1 MTELVGVD
9 PSRGG
14 SGKRGVGIAPGTSRD
29 LRVGGIDTWS
39 SMTATPAPPSNHT
52 ALCSVDPPRGGGR
65 RVAFDD
71 SVELDSVPFD
81 RSLVDALGAP
91 VGFGERGGRGGNP
104 TLPACVRWL
113 EAMYDPIIVPLRP
126 IANVD
131 CDWESRIARIA
142 SVAAV
147 SGETYLMDLETASA

>member
-1 MTELVGVD
+1 MELVGVD
-9 PSRGG
+9 PSRGS
-14 SGKRGVGIAPGTSRD
+14 SGKSGVAPGTSRD
-29 LRVGGIDTWS
+29 GHVDGIDTWS

-52 ALCSVDPPRGGGR
+52 ALCSADPPRGGR
-65 RVAFDD
+65 RVAFNG

-81 RSLVDALGAP
+81 RSLDVALGAP

-104 TLPACVRWL
+104 TPPACARWL

-147 SGETYLMDLETASA
+147 SGETYLMDLQTASA